1 MARKDWLTGQ
11 PLERQ
16 GPNPIAGFLA
26 GLMQAQ
32 SQKQQQED
40 AQRREQQKMAMMQI
54 QEGRTLLEK
63 AAQMDPALWGDG
75 DFVNAWKTGS
85 VDYLAQSGWK
95 PPVQEQTVD
104 YEKASKQAAWQRY
117 QEGAATEKDLALIGL
132 APKNDDP
139 YEKYHEGDV
148 VRDKRT
154 GKIVFQV
161 PKTYKPDSPGGGG
174 EKPTDPGKVKY
185 QNNFTDENG
194 IVWRISYN
202 ADGDEVKRVKVGK
215 AKDSG
220 DNIEELLKPPAK
232 QPGILDRIGSMV
244 GSWFGNDDEEELDKF
259 KKALQ

>member
-32 SQKQQQED
+32 AGKQQQED

-104 YEKASKQAAWQRY
+104 YEKTAKQDAWKRY
-117 QEGAATEKDLALIGL
+117 QEGTATEKDLALIGL
-132 APKNDDP
+132 APKATQDRPVSLSEGGVLIDP
-139 YEKYHEGDV
+139 K
-148 VRDKRT
+148 T
-154 GKIVFQV
+154 GKVIYKN
-161 PKTYKPDSPGGGG
+161 PKTYKPERGGKP
-174 EKPTDPGKVKY
+174 EKTRWATRQIIMEDKKSHLIQY
-185 QNNFTDENG
+185 DMDDANNRSKWVDLGVAGSTTVNTTKPSVLETWG
-194 IVWRISYN
+194 
-202 ADGDEVKRVKVGK
+202 
-215 AKDSG
+215 SG
-220 DNIEELLKPPAK
+220 LATTPETQSL
-232 QPGILDRIGSMV
+232 
-244 GSWFGNDDEEELDKF
+244 DDED
-259 KKALQ
+259 ALFINNIKQALSQ